1 MYIKIL
7 DALTILSTIL
17 TLAIVGTG
25 FFTYKYV
32 SSEQFKTKIMNQIL
46 GKVQGLMPDIL
57 DTEIPE
63 MTGPS
68 LPFIKK

>member
-1 MYIKIL
+1 MYRKIL

>member
-1 MYIKIL
+1 MYRKIL

-17 TLAIVGTG
+17 SLAIVGTG